1 MRKIMCAASA
11 ALALAASLS
20 APVQAATCWQAETAS
35 AARIR
40 DLQTFLM
47 VETLRCQVMGYNL
60 TSEYN
65 AFVKGNRKALGTAN
79 DTLKAFFVRAEG
91 AVYGQSAYDRFTTSL
106 ANAYGSSRTNAESC
120 GTARAVAQ
128 EAALM
133 SNSAEGL
140 LMIADRQA
148 LSPNLPGGRCGQSTM
163 VQAVR

>member
-1 MRKIMCAASA
+1 MCLATSLGSA
-11 ALALAASLS
+11 AN
-20 APVQAATCWQAETAS
+20 AATCWQAEPAS

-65 AFVKGNRKALGTAN
+65 AFVKGNRTALGNAN
-79 DTLKAFFVRAEG
+79 NSLKAFFIRADG
-91 AVYGQSAYDRFTTSL
+91 PVYGQSSYDRFTTSL

-120 GTARAVAQ
+120 GSARAVAQ

-133 SNSAEGL
+133 SNSSEGL

-148 LSPNLPGGRCGQSTM
+148 LAPNLPGGRCGQETL
-163 VQAVR
+163 VQVVR